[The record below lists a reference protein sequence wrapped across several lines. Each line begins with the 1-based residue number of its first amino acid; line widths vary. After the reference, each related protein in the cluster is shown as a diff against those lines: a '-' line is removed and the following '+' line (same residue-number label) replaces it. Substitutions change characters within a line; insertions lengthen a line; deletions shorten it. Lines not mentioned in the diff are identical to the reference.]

1 LYELRVRVP
10 EALAEEV
17 GVLMVE
23 AGAGGVVEEPADSGH
38 SAVVTY
44 GDERALA
51 DLARQVS
58 ASLGKRA
65 RVELRP
71 AAQAIAGWKTAFLE
85 HLQPVRISRTLRLVP
100 LHDAGA
106 AQQPVAAPARTS
118 SLDVLLE
125 PVVAFGFGEH
135 PTTRMAARA
144 VEARCRAAPGARVL
158 DVGTGTGVLA
168 IVAVRTG
175 AKEAVGVDI
184 DGQAVAAAKANAL
197 RNGVEKRCRFSKTA
211 VGRVTGE
218 FDIVVAN
225 VDRNTL
231 LRLAPSIAGRVAD
244 AGSLFVTG
252 VLPSDGADLKAR
264 YGVLGLEVVARRRE
278 GDFLFLEMR
287 RQRVKARGSGA
298 RRAPGARAQKKRKTI
313 RKPRSR

>member
-1 LYELRVRVP
+1 
-10 EALAEEV
+10 
-17 GVLMVE
+17 
-23 AGAGGVVEEPADSGH
+23 
-38 SAVVTY
+38 
-44 GDERALA
+44 
-51 DLARQVS
+51 
-58 ASLGKRA
+58 
-65 RVELRP
+65 
-71 AAQAIAGWKTAFLE
+71 
-85 HLQPVRISRTLRLVP
+85 
-100 LHDAGA
+100 
-106 AQQPVAAPARTS
+106 
-118 SLDVLLE
+118 
-125 PVVAFGFGEH
+125 
-135 PTTRMAARA
+135 
-144 VEARCRAAPGARVL
+144 VL